1 MDCNDL
7 VDGVLEYV
15 PPFAYVQSKFETIH
29 VQEWLRN
36 YRFVSVI
43 ASAVY
48 VILLFGGQKW
58 MSTRPAYDL
67 RGSLLLWNTGL
78 AVFSLLG
85 MLSLLPPIVH
95 AVYLHGFE
103 FAFCEAPAFQC
114 QNQSLWG
121 LLYTFSKIIEFGD
134 TLFVVLR
141 KKPLQFIHWYH
152 HVTVCIYSFYLIT
165 GVTGGNGTS
174 ARWLCAMNFT
184 VHTVMYSYFALRAIG
199 INVPSR
205 IALVITIMQISQ
217 MFWGLFINFMSHRLY
232 LAGKECGIGTNLY
245 YFGMA
250 IYGSYALLFLHF
262 FYDRYLH
269 PKNKKE

>member
-1 MDCNDL
+1 MDCNEL
-7 VDGVLEYV
+7 FDGALEYV
-15 PPFAYVQSKFETIH
+15 PPIAYVQSKFDQFH
-29 VQEWLRN
+29 ALEWLRN
-36 YRFVSVI
+36 YTFVSVI

-85 MLSLLPPIVH
+85 MLSFLPPMVH
-95 AVYLHGFE
+95 AVYSYSFE
-103 FAFCEAPAFQC
+103 FAICEAPALQSR
-114 QNQSLWG
+114 NQSLWG
-121 LLYTFSKIIEFGD
+121 FLFTLSKIIEFGD

-152 HVTVCIYSFYLIT
+152 HITVCIYSFYLIAGASGAFVRWF
-165 GVTGGNGTS
+165 GV
-174 ARWLCAMNFT
+174 MNFT

-217 MFWGLFINFMSHRLY
+217 MFLGLFFNFVSHRLY
-232 LAGKECGIGTNLY
+232 LAGKECGVSNNLF

-262 FYDRYLH
+262 FYDRYLCH
-269 PKNKKE
+269 KSKKE